1 MGVSSIHHQKFVI
14 ALCLSLLIHGV
25 LAFYADIKRFSF
37 DASITNQYP
46 QFASLR
52 VRLTTPESNVPV
64 APPVKNIPPKPI
76 KPASRATKPLDKKTA
91 PAKPSKPINR
101 KVVPAI
107 ATVDKNSNT
116 SSTQTTPDNNTVATL
131 GNETFETPP
140 AIQTQ
145 PQIPEYLNN
154 PQPLYPLAAKRR
166 GMQGQVLL
174 EVTVTTTGTASKVI
188 VKQSSGFKILDKA
201 AVTAVA
207 SWKFVPA
214 MNNAT
219 PIKAV
224 VEIPIRFE
232 LTEE

>member
-1 MGVSSIHHQKFVI
+1 
-14 ALCLSLLIHGV
+14 
-25 LAFYADIKRFSF
+25 
-37 DASITNQYP
+37 
-46 QFASLR
+46 
-52 VRLTTPESNVPV
+52 
-64 APPVKNIPPKPI
+64 
-76 KPASRATKPLDKKTA
+76 
-91 PAKPSKPINR
+91 
-101 KVVPAI
+101 
-107 ATVDKNSNT
+107 
-116 SSTQTTPDNNTVATL
+116 
-131 GNETFETPP
+131 
-140 AIQTQ
+140 
-145 PQIPEYLNN
+145 
-154 PQPLYPLAAKRR
+154 
-166 GMQGQVLL
+166 MQGQVLL